1 MGSAADF
8 SVAER
13 KKFQRN
19 ATFSAWFGCVS
30 EQLLDSNSLIIL
42 YLITLGGDESFS
54 MFSTSLSAL
63 CGIFLIIP
71 CAGLASKIGLRPSY
85 SISCYASCGAF
96 LLMAA
101 APSLVPEA
109 YAKYL
114 VIASCLVFCLMRFP
128 YSVAWYPMLDMI
140 LTPEERGGFFGKMRF
155 SYILINAGFIYVIG
169 KILGDQPSILMMQL
183 IIAFA
188 GVMCLGRK
196 FCMDRMPDN
205 PEVKQNKL
213 EIRKG
218 LGIAIRNTPLV
229 GYSFYI
235 CLFSTVTASIM
246 PLSVIYMKTRLNF
259 SAETIMTITSL
270 FMVGQLT
277 GYALT
282 GIAMRKMGN
291 CLFQITMHTIF
302 AIVAGCMMMIRPE
315 TVYAQYYMAILLWML
330 GIGGSFSLCLNS
342 TEMLA
347 CAKPGNKI
355 MATSFCQTF
364 TNLGAAIA
372 RTGTTLVLASGA
384 LAADWKFFGIPMTC
398 YNFLFMFFFFM
409 VIFFYTLLIISPAVI
424 SKHDDYYEP

>member
-1 MGSAADF
+1 MGNAADLPA
-8 SVAER
+8 AER
-13 KKFQRN
+13 KKCQRN
-19 ATFSAWFGCVS
+19 AIFSAWFGCIS

-42 YLITLGGDESFS
+42 YLITLGGNESFS
-54 MFSTSLSAL
+54 MFSTSLTAL

-71 CAGLASKIGLRPSY
+71 CAGLISRIGLRPSY
-85 SISCYASCGAF
+85 SISCYVSCGSF

-101 APSLVPEA
+101 APNLVPEA

-114 VIASCLVFCLMRFP
+114 VITGCMIYCLMRFP

-140 LTPEERGGFFGKMRF
+140 LTPEERGGFFGRMRF
-155 SYILINAGFIYVIG
+155 SYILINAGFIYAIG
-169 KILGDQPSILMMQL
+169 KMLGNQPPVWMMQL

-188 GVMCLGRK
+188 GFMCLGRK

-205 PEVKQNKL
+205 PEVKQDKL
-213 EIRKG
+213 DIRKG
-218 LGIAIRNTPLV
+218 LNISLRNTPLV
-229 GYSFYI
+229 GYSFYS

-246 PLSVIYMKTRLNF
+246 PLSVIYMKTSLNF
-259 SAETIMTITSL
+259 SAETIMTNTSL

-282 GIAMRKMGN
+282 GVAMRKMGN
-291 CLFQITMHTIF
+291 CYFQITMHTIF
-302 AIVAGCMMMIRPE
+302 AIAAGGMMMIRPE
-315 TVYAQYYMAILLWML
+315 TAYSQYYIAILLWML
-330 GIGGSFSLCLNS
+330 GIGGSFALCLNS

-355 MATSFCQTF
+355 MATAFCQTL
-364 TNLGAAIA
+364 TNLGTAIA

-398 YNFLFMFFFFM
+398 YNFLFMFFFFT

-424 SKHDDYYEP
+424 PQHDDYYEP